1 MGAEVKYGR
10 SQKEKIVNG
19 VEIKIDEHKGIE
31 RKRIGDG

>member
-1 MGAEVKYGR
+1 MGAEVKYGQ

-19 VEIKIDEHKGIE
+19 VEVKIDEREGIE